1 MCHEAVVTK
10 EKLNRI
16 SASYIADFLED
27 LEYVKNRFKIK
38 TASAQM
44 HYGTIVKITIYRYY
58 KNKWERY
65 LKTTCRVKCEND
77 SACFQSTLNHYK
89 TIIEYMYWNE
99 TDSDSD

>member
-1 MCHEAVVTK
+1 MKNNTVINK

-27 LEYVKNRFKIK
+27 LEYLKNRFKIK

-44 HYGTIVKITIYRYY
+44 HYGTIVKRTVYRYY
-58 KNKWERY
+58 KNKWEWY

-77 SACFQSTLNHYK
+77 LACFQSSLHHYK
-89 TIIEYMYWNE
+89 TIIEYMYFNE
-99 TDSDSD
+99 IDSDSD